1 MMIQADISDTQD
13 LKTRVVTDTSFTL
26 NSKNYLPEQVENDDF
41 EIVTTPVEK
50 VSIPVVRKLEQQ
62 CKLVISQHGCAFAI
76 FKICHWFALKIG
88 GKRLNAIIQDVAGK
102 RLTKNELTEI
112 NDYLIAKAEAS
123 GQITNIYTRVAPI
136 EDGVEI
142 NVADT
147 NKTRIR
153 VTESGIEI
161 ITDGSTIP
169 FFTNPLSQPM
179 VIPAEKGDI
188 NLLKRY
194 VNLNSPNFILLIAYL
209 SYTLAHPKVKFSK
222 FIILVLIGDGG
233 AGKTFLC
240 DVIISLLDPSSVRV
254 QKFPRT
260 DKDLAIITQNAHV
273 SCFDNI
279 RLLSRDMSDTLCIAS
294 TGGGISGRTLYTDG
308 DQNVLPLH
316 APIILNG
323 IHSFVTEPD
332 LAQRILPLHMT
343 VMPADAR
350 RSETEMLEEF
360 EKDLPVIFRGLL
372 DLISDVFKHLPN
384 AKVTSPERM
393 IDFSRW
399 LAAMELAHDA
409 PVGVYQDL
417 YSAILNDAQFDTLV
431 SNPLAAAIIEFTKN
445 KHNFTNGVWSGMPS
459 ELLEELEALQS
470 NIRQSGL
477 PSNSIALSKRLI
489 PIRSALLTQGIRVE
503 LSRGKNRTI
512 TIEIL

>member
-88 GKRLNAIIQDVAGK
+88 GKRLNAIIQDLAGK
-102 RLTKNELTEI
+102 RLTKNELAEI

-194 VNLNSPNFILLIAYL
+194 VNLNSPNFI
-209 SYTLAHPKVKFSK
+209 P
-222 FIILVLIGDGG
+222 
-233 AGKTFLC
+233 
-240 DVIISLLDPSSVRV
+240 
-254 QKFPRT
+254 
-260 DKDLAIITQNAHV
+260 
-273 SCFDNI
+273 
-279 RLLSRDMSDTLCIAS
+279 
-294 TGGGISGRTLYTDG
+294 
-308 DQNVLPLH
+308 PL
-316 APIILNG
+316 LNG

>member
-1 MMIQADISDTQD
+1 MQQLTKPPLQAKD
-13 LKTRVVTDTSFTL
+13 
-26 NSKNYLPEQVENDDF
+26 DDF
-41 EIVTTPVEK
+41 EIVTTNTVEK
-50 VSIPVVRKLEQQ
+50 VSIPVVCKLEKHF
-62 CKLVISQHGCAFAI
+62 KLVMSQNGCAFAI
-76 FKICHWFALKIG
+76 FIIGNWFALKIG

-102 RLTKNELTEI
+102 RLTKNELAEI
-112 NDYLIAKAEAS
+112 NNYLIAKAEAS
-123 GQITNIYTRVAPI
+123 GQITNIYTRVAAI

-147 NKTRIR
+147 NNTRIK
-153 VTESGIEI
+153 VTANGIEI

-209 SYTLAHPKVKFSK
+209 SYTLAHPKVKSSK
-222 FIILVLIGDGG
+222 FVILVLIGDGG

-240 DVIISLLDPSSVRV
+240 EIIINLLDPSSVKV

-273 SCFDNI
+273 SCLDNI
-279 RLLSRDMSDTLCIAS
+279 RCLSSDMSDTLCIAS
-294 TGGGISGRTLYTDG
+294 TGGVISGRALYTDG

-316 APIILNG
+316 APLVLNG
-323 IHSFVTEPD
+323 IHSFITEPD
-332 LAQRILPLHMT
+332 LAQRCLPLHMT
-343 VMPADAR
+343 VMSSDAR
-350 RSETEMLEEF
+350 RSEGEMLEEF
-360 EKDLPVIFRGLL
+360 HKDLPVIFRGLL

-384 AKVTSPERM
+384 VKVTSPERM
-393 IDFSRW
+393 IDFSKW
-399 LAAMELAHDA
+399 LAAIEMAHDV

-417 YSAILNDAQFDTLV
+417 YSSVLNEAQLDTLV

-445 KHNFTNGVWSGMPS
+445 KHNFTNRVWSGMPS
-459 ELLEELEALQS
+459 ELLWELEALQS
-470 NIRQSGL
+470 NTRQSGL
-477 PSNSIALSKRLI
+477 PSNSIALSKRI
-489 PIRSALLTQGIRVE
+489 VPIRSALLTQGIRVE
-503 LSRGKNRTI
+503 LSRGKHRTI